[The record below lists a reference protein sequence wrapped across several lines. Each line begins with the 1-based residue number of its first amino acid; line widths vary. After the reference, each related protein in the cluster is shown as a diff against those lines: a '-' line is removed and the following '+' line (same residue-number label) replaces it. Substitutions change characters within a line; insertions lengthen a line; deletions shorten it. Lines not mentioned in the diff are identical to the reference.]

1 MLSRWPWQA
10 AAIEEKCAHLVDSL
24 GDFLGMKAQN
34 WGENE
39 GEKRVSKYTVN
50 KLVEFHVHL
59 FKTFCRGNELLTW
72 HEHIYNP
79 ITTMGFS
86 AMFTFQLDNTK
97 R

>member
-39 GEKRVSKYTVN
+39 GEKRVSKYAVN
-50 KLVEFHVHL
+50 KRVEFHVHF
-59 FKTFCRGNELLTW
+59 FKTKNHFVVLMN
-72 HEHIYNP
+72 Y
-79 ITTMGFS
+79 
-86 AMFTFQLDNTK
+86 
-97 R
+97 

>member
-1 MLSRWPWQA
+1 
-10 AAIEEKCAHLVDSL
+10 
-24 GDFLGMKAQN
+24 MKAQN